1 MRVARTDIKLV
12 IFCFILFVAC
22 NVRLSVGGDPIFFD
36 FDEEDEN
43 FTLNRLVRNPNKTA
57 EAKKMARKMLN
68 NNSMALKHLSKF
80 RSTAATTTLSPLER
94 PVDEDDDP
102 PEHRPTASSSTEL
115 PPPSKPVH
123 KTVTTSL
130 FERTRTIVMSAGLA
144 RSLTQLAPASQQFFK
159 RVCLMKRA
167 CTEEMLTGDR
177 LTWILPDVS
186 ERARTRLWHQ
196 LVCSLQP
203 GAACPQDGG
212 WGSWGHWSE
221 CGATCGA
228 VGERVRRRLCDR
240 PEPAHG
246 GLRCRGRASEVQYC
260 VSRGCGLDKLAGF
273 MTEHNPSQQLA
284 LQLLQKQ
291 VHAHPELDT
300 LCIRQHCSLEH
311 LRDVVGNGSVH
322 ALWASLHCL
331 KQAVACPIVGGWTE
345 WSQYSECSAA
355 PCGDG
360 QQLRFRTCT
369 DPAPNLSE
377 GRCHGKSFSA
387 RDCSVPCESSVGG
400 RAEWA
405 PFGPWS
411 ECSASCGV
419 GTQQRHRRCRL
430 VSLRSEDSDR
440 VPETDEVT
448 LRRRRRVHRT
458 RHRRATYT
466 GPKRIDL
473 RLPPDGMKKRPA
485 TRRPQTTTAAGGGP
499 RSRGGSGGSGG
510 SGGGTLG
517 KWMKGRPT
525 SGQSDNSAG
534 VSSSGGK
541 SSSSGSKPA
550 SSVRKFASSGSKSSS
565 SGSKSG
571 SSGSKS
577 DSSSSKSDTSDEEI
591 DQSDDSGGG
600 GGDVDVVVPSPG
612 GGSGVDPALCGGSS
626 REVRV
631 CEPQCALDG
640 QWSEWGAWSAC
651 SSACGPG
658 VSTRDR
664 LCGDPPPAG
673 GGRDCEGVGS
683 EVHYCF
689 QRPCTVE
696 TRLLAAFNGSGY
708 LIYRP
713 LYIPA
718 ALLLVYVRFRP
729 ESGDSVL
736 LHRFQNKCPEP
747 HHCDWARLSLV
758 SGFLV
763 LESTMRQCRVK
774 LEGRPAVQI
783 GHWHEVAVAIVGDR
797 AFMRLDNAEEHR
809 KAYLSCV
816 PDGPNYDMD
825 MYVGSDRNRRS
836 AFHGT
841 VSALAVNYMEY
852 SLRMEAD
859 WTAGGV
865 PAIAEGVTTSVATA
879 DDVYVRL
886 EAADFFTAQCPT
898 NSSGD
903 RAGSHGRRL
912 DFVATFMIRQHGVLM
927 FTRGIEEASFVF
939 VKTGGVFQVCAQL
952 AAARECLAS
961 SQSAELD
968 TWYRL
973 RVLIEPKVMT
983 MVVNFVHRTRLM
995 RGLDFSVCR
1004 KIVYVGGG
1012 PPDTLKKIG
1021 ESNGFQGLVESFLR
1035 LDELIDA
1042 DSAAVERSPP
1052 FSVLRLDPHSKDVQ
1066 GFYGCLVSTPARTW
1080 LIHAFGVSFVR
1091 TTVVVAESLAEEW
1104 VAVMSALIGCVLLLM
1119 AAGLLYASKSGR
1131 FGLFPG
1137 LLRMIYGERLSEKDQ
1152 LDYLQLQTGEFVR
1165 VTPSRRRLLRP
1176 SKQSLLLSRS
1186 RHSLA
1191 TPSRTISITPS
1202 RETEFFLEP
1211 SKQVRFASQLSVN
1224 RTPSGRAL
1232 TQTPSGA
1239 PVTVTGS
1246 GRVVTARTLLG
1257 TDAHLSPSGRIT
1269 GYDVDAASDGSEDP
1283 SPDGSD
1289 DSQEGSDDSGTPL
1302 LAGADSPPAQLSSMG
1317 STRQLST
1324 LGSRITSPA
1333 LSESCSEGYPPPPGT
1348 ADSGDSEPFSP

>member
-1 MRVARTDIKLV
+1 MVVKVFRRDDAH
-12 IFCFILFVAC
+12 AE
-22 NVRLSVGGDPIFFD
+22 RLSDYLDEDGIPHVGILLEKDSPMSCVGGDPIFFD

-80 RSTAATTTLSPLER
+80 RSTAC
-94 PVDEDDDP
+94 DDHAP
-102 PEHRPTASSSTEL
+102 SSSTEL

-167 CTEEMLTGDR
+167 CTEEMVTGDR

-186 ERARTRLWHQ
+186 ERARTRPL
-196 LVCSLQP
+196 
-203 GAACPQDGG
+203 A
-212 WGSWGHWSE
+212 
-221 CGATCGA
+221 
-228 VGERVRRRLCDR
+228 
-240 PEPAHG
+240 PA
-246 GLRCRGRASEVQYC
+246 
-260 VSRGCGLDKLAGF
+260 
-273 MTEHNPSQQLA
+273 
-284 LQLLQKQ
+284 
-291 VHAHPELDT
+291 
-300 LCIRQHCSLEH
+300 
-311 LRDVVGNGSVH
+311 
-322 ALWASLHCL
+322 
-331 KQAVACPIVGGWTE
+331 VGGWTE

-448 LRRRRRVHRT
+448 LRRRRRVH
-458 RHRRATYT
+458 
-466 GPKRIDL
+466 
-473 RLPPDGMKKRPA
+473 
-485 TRRPQTTTAAGGGP
+485 Q
-499 RSRGGSGGSGG
+499 
-510 SGGGTLG
+510 
-517 KWMKGRPT
+517 
-525 SGQSDNSAG
+525 
-534 VSSSGGK
+534 
-541 SSSSGSKPA
+541 
-550 SSVRKFASSGSKSSS
+550 
-565 SGSKSG
+565 
-571 SSGSKS
+571 
-577 DSSSSKSDTSDEEI
+577 I

-1021 ESNGFQGLVESFLR
+1021 ESNGFQGLVESFLLNGRRDTSRQMSVKEWGGMVSSAVATLADHYTEAVYQQGHAPALSCDYSDVTTPDSGGGGGGGGKSKGKGAGKNASSARVRWLR

-1348 ADSGDSEPFSP
+1348 ADSGDSEPFSPSYSLEEDKFHVTRYMDEEPARVDSVKLLGDPGGSEILQVVMLILRVEVRRKRERER